1 MVTAKQVINSIKP
14 NITKAPQGQ
23 TQKGSAGY
31 DNPREDIEK
40 IKGLREGSI
49 QKVPVNADDITNKAY
64 VDAQFPVTHASTT
77 GQTANDHHVAF
88 VKADADLLYGDI
100 ALEHGVNDVNSSSA
114 TAAQGA
120 LADTALQTETFVAAT
135 HTAIGD
141 AAPHHSVNAANTTYT
156 NLVNDSMADALHRHS
171 ELSASDGTPNPA
183 LSVDATGNVGIGTTG
198 PGQSLEVFNASVY
211 QLRLGYGSGFSFDV
225 GRSGTDGK
233 FRIQGNQAGVG
244 MSDILLAPTSGNV
257 GIGTTSP
264 NGKLQVD
271 TTTAGQP
278 QIQFG
283 GTARGVIG
291 AFGDATRQYATYGVN
306 CGLDGIG
313 SGFRVNT
320 SFSGWDWRLQAD
332 STDTN
337 SLASLEYI
345 NVAGTVSTPLVINS
359 GGNVGIG
366 TTGPA
371 SKLHVTGAGSA
382 DTVLTLGTQDS
393 TPYIKSVNNN
403 LIIQADVQNLFL
415 RTAAGKYVNIDTGSG
430 LLVSGN
436 VGIGTTAPSEKLD
449 VNSDAIR
456 IRTAQTPA
464 SAGATG
470 DTGMVC
476 WDANYIYVC
485 VATNTWKRSAIAT
498 W

>member
-198 PGQSLEVFNASVY
+198 P
-211 QLRLGYGSGFSFDV
+211 
-225 GRSGTDGK
+225 
-233 FRIQGNQAGVG
+233 
-244 MSDILLAPTSGNV
+244 
-257 GIGTTSP
+257 
-264 NGKLQVD
+264 
-271 TTTAGQP
+271 
-278 QIQFG
+278 
-283 GTARGVIG
+283 
-291 AFGDATRQYATYGVN
+291 
-306 CGLDGIG
+306 
-313 SGFRVNT
+313 
-320 SFSGWDWRLQAD
+320 
-332 STDTN
+332 
-337 SLASLEYI
+337 
-345 NVAGTVSTPLVINS
+345 
-359 GGNVGIG
+359 
-366 TTGPA
+366 A